1 MPELAKRIFVAV
13 LGIPLIAGSIYL
25 GGWYFFSFITL
36 VSLLSQWEFYQ
47 IQRKKGTNPQSIT
60 ALIVG
65 VLILAGIQIEKWQIT
80 YIFVILAV
88 ILIMAD
94 EMFRKHKDV
103 STNIGITLLG
113 IIYIPFFLGTLLMI
127 RTQVDQLLPNTTY
140 AAFRFIM
147 IYLAAIWICDTF
159 AYGFGSYF
167 GRHKLYQKVSPNKS
181 VEGAI
186 AGIAGAIL
194 VYFIVKWLNFLPIS
208 WSAALLFALTV
219 SIVGQ
224 TGDLV
229 ESWYK
234 RDAGVKD
241 SSNLLPGHGGVLDRF
256 DSIIFTSPVMLI
268 LAWLFFS

>member
-1 MPELAKRIFVAV
+1 
-13 LGIPLIAGSIYL
+13 
-25 GGWYFFSFITL
+25 L

-47 IQRKKGTNPQSIT
+47 IQRKKGSNPQNIT
-60 ALIVG
+60 AIIVG
-65 VLILAGIQIEKWQIT
+65 ILVLLGIHTEKWLIM
-80 YIFVILAV
+80 YIFVVLAV
-88 ILIMAD
+88 MLIMAD

-113 IIYIPFFLGTLLMI
+113 IVYIPFFLGSLLMI
-127 RTQVDQLLPNTTY
+127 RTQVDQLLPNV
-140 AAFRFIM
+140 ADASFRFIM
-147 IYLAAIWICDTF
+147 IHLVAIWICDTF
-159 AYGFGSYF
+159 AYGFGSRF
-167 GRHKLYQKVSPNKS
+167 GRHRLYQKVSPNKS

-186 AGIAGAIL
+186 AGVAGALL
-194 VYFIVKWLNFLPIS
+194 VYFVVKWIDILPLT
-208 WSAALLFALTV
+208 WPAAILFALTV
-219 SIVGQ
+219 GIVGQ

-256 DSIIFTSPVMLI
+256 DSIIYTSPLMLI